1 MNPSDTERRR
11 SRRFP
16 LQQSAMVKCQDGIAR
31 ELSAKTKNASVGGV
45 MLLTA
50 QSIAEGSEV
59 EVTIRLRREDSDT
72 TLRLQGLGKVL
83 RVKDEG
89 AGQFGVA
96 VAYHHPP
103 RSNPDE

>member
-1 MNPSDTERRR
+1 
-11 SRRFP
+11 
-16 LQQSAMVKCQDGIAR
+16 MVKYQDGTMR

-45 MLLTA
+45 MLLTE

-59 EVTIRLRREDSDT
+59 EVTILLRREDSGT
-72 TLRLQGLGKVL
+72 TLHLQGFGKVL

-89 AGQFGVA
+89 TGQFSVA

-103 RSNPDE
+103 SSNPYK